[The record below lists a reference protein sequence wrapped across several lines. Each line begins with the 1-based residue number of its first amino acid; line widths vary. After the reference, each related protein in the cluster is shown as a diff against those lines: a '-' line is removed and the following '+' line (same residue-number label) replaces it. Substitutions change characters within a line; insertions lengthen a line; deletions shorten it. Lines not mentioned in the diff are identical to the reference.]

1 MANLSINSIGDD
13 FGAGSDLS
21 TIVKRIINVAMAVL
35 GVVCVV
41 MLIVGGY
48 NYTMSAGDASKV
60 TKAKNTILYA
70 VIGLVIALLALA
82 IVNFVLGG
90 VTTDPETGS
99 VILNA
104 IA

>member
-1 MANLSINSIGDD
+1 MVMKNIVSGVMLGVNDIGNN
-13 FGAGSDLS
+13 FSAGGDL
-21 TIVKRIINVAMAVL
+21 TAIVTRIINIAMAVL

-48 NYTMSAGDASKV
+48 NYTMSGGDASKV

-70 VIGLVIALLALA
+70 IIGLVIALLALA

-90 VTTDPETGS
+90 VTTD
-99 VILNA
+99 A
-104 IA
+104 

>member
-1 MANLSINSIGDD
+1 MLMKNIVSGAMLGLNDFSND
-13 FGAGSDLS
+13 FGAGSDLT
-21 TIVKRIINVAMAVL
+21 TIVTRIINVAMAVL

-48 NYTMSAGDASKV
+48 NYTMSNGDASKV

-82 IVNFVLGG
+82 IVNFVIGG
-90 VTTDPETGS
+90 VTND
-99 VILNA
+99 
-104 IA
+104 

>member
-1 MANLSINSIGDD
+1 MLGVGNLSDQFS
-13 FGAGSDLS
+13 AGGSLE
-21 TIVKRIINVAMAVL
+21 TIVKRIINIAMTVL
-35 GVVCVV
+35 GVVCVI

-70 VIGLVIALLALA
+70 IIGLVIALLALA

-90 VTTDPETGS
+90 LTENVVVNS
-99 VILNA
+99 
-104 IA
+104 